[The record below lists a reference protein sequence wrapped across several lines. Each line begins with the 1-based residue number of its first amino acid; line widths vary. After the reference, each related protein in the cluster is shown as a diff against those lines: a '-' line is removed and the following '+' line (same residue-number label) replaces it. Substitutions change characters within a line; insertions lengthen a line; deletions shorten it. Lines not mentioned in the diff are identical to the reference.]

1 MLRKKC
7 NDIIKQPLFY
17 LVLIELPILFT
28 EESKTLCIGDLALDM
43 SQHIVTVLGKRVQ
56 LTLKEYELLRL
67 FMENPGRA
75 YTRDQLLS
83 KIWGSDYIG
92 ETRTVDVHIGTLRTK
107 LGSCGDY
114 IETVRGVGYR
124 MEGKL

>member
-1 MLRKKC
+1 
-7 NDIIKQPLFY
+7 
-17 LVLIELPILFT
+17 
-28 EESKTLCIGDLALDM
+28 M

-124 MEGKL
+124 MEGRL